1 MSRLVVIGGGVS
13 GLAAAVLAAQ
23 SGHSVDLLERGEQL
37 GGRAGRHEES
47 GFTFDTGPSWYLMP
61 EVFDRFLR
69 MCGTTADEALD
80 LVRLDPGYRVF
91 GPTAKGSDAVDVPG
105 ERRRVRELFESLEP
119 GSGPRLDAYLD
130 SASHTYTLALAHFLR
145 TAFDRPTELLN
156 RDVIGALPQLRG
168 LLTESMQ
175 DRIERTVE
183 HGVLRQILGYPAVF
197 LANFPA
203 GTPAIYHLMSHL
215 DLVDGVRYPHGGMYT
230 LVEALTRLARDAGVR
245 LHTGHEA
252 TTILVDPP
260 DRRSAARRSRDAAS
274 PQRGWGLVPRGRAR
288 EVVARTSVGLRV
300 FPADAVLAAADLHHV
315 ETRML
320 PRRWQSL
327 PSPTWR
333 RRDPGMGGLVV
344 MAGVGRRLP
353 TLAHHNLFFTD
364 SWERDFAQVFGARAG
379 GPQTATGRGLSVP
392 TNVYVSA
399 TSRTDPTTA
408 PADGENLFLL
418 VPCPADPSLKA
429 GSPEVERIVDA
440 VLDQVGEWADIPDLR
455 ESVLTRHVSA
465 PGDHARQW
473 HAWRGTVLGPAH
485 TLGQS
490 IFLRGGPRAR
500 KVENLY
506 YAGAFTAPGVGLP
519 MCLIS
524 AENAIAAL
532 ADDLGEASPEDL
544 LLSDHE
550 YDHEYGGDHAA

>member
-37 GGRAGRHEES
+37 GGRARRHES
-47 GFTFDTGPSWYLMP
+47 AGFTFDTGPSWYLMP

-91 GPTAKGSDAVDVPG
+91 GPTATGIDAVDVPAG
-105 ERRRVRELFESLEP
+105 RRRVRELFESLEP

-145 TAFDRPTELLN
+145 TAFDRPAELLT
-156 RDVIGALPQLRG
+156 RDVLGALPQLGG

-183 HGVLRQILGYPAVF
+183 HRVLQQILGYPAVF
-197 LANFPA
+197 LASFPA

-215 DLVDGVRYPHGGMYT
+215 DLVEGVQYPRGGMYT
-230 LVEALTRLARDAGVR
+230 LVEALTRLARSAGVR
-245 LHTGHEA
+245 LHTDHEA
-252 TTILVDPP
+252 TAIVVDPS
-260 DRRSAARRSRDAAS
+260 DRRGAVRQQQGDPLPRRG
-274 PQRGWGLVPRGRAR
+274 RGPVPRGRAR
-288 EVVARTSVGLRV
+288 EVVARSSAGLRV

-315 ETRML
+315 ETRLL

-327 PSPTWR
+327 PQSTWR

-344 MAGVGRRLP
+344 MAGVGKRLP
-353 TLAHHNLFFTD
+353 SLAHHNLFFTD

-379 GPQTATGRGLSVP
+379 GPPVATGRGLSVP
-392 TNVYVSA
+392 TNIYVSA

-408 PADGENLFLL
+408 PAGGENLFLL

-429 GSPEVERIVDA
+429 GTPELEGIVDA

-455 ESVLTRHVSA
+455 ESVLTRQVSA

-500 KVENLY
+500 KVENIY

-524 AENAIAAL
+524 AENAMAAL
-532 ADDLGEASPEDL
+532 ADDLGEPSPEDL
-544 LLSDHE
+544 LLREHKD
-550 YDHEYGGDHAA
+550 GGDHAA

>member
-37 GGRAGRHEES
+37 GGGAG
-47 GFTFDTGPSWYLMP
+47 GPGCAGVAVGP
-61 EVFDRFLR
+61 GPPGVHKAGGVGRVR
-69 MCGTTADEALD
+69 GVGGTTADEALD
-80 LVRLDPGYRVF
+80 LVGLDPGYRVF
-91 GPTAKGSDAVDVPG
+91 GPTATGIDAVDVPAG
-105 ERRRVRELFESLEP
+105 RHRVRELFESLEP

-130 SASHTYTLALAHFLR
+130 SASQTYTLALAHFLR
-145 TAFDRPTELLN
+145 TAFDRPAELLT
-156 RDVIGALPQLRG
+156 RDVLGALPQLRG

-183 HGVLRQILGYPAVF
+183 HRILRQILGYPAVF
-197 LANFPA
+197 LASFPA

-215 DLVDGVRYPHGGMYT
+215 DLVEGVQYPRGGMYT
-230 LVEALTRLARDAGVR
+230 LVEALTRLARSAGVR

-252 TTILVDPP
+252 TAIVVDPP
-260 DRRSAARRSRDAAS
+260 DRRGAARQ
-274 PQRGWGLVPRGRAR
+274 QRGDALPPRGRRAGPRGRAR
-288 EVVARTSVGLRV
+288 AVGARSAAGLRV

-327 PSPTWR
+327 SQSTWR

-353 TLAHHNLFFTD
+353 ALAHHNLFFTD
-364 SWERDFAQVFGARAG
+364 SWEQDFAQVFGARAG
-379 GPQTATGRGLSVP
+379 GPPVATGRGLSVP
-392 TNVYVSA
+392 TNIYVSA

-408 PADGENLFLL
+408 PAGGENLFLL

-429 GSPEVERIVDA
+429 GSPEVDHIVDA
-440 VLDQVGEWADIPDLR
+440 VLDQVGEWAGVPDLR
-455 ESVLTRHVSA
+455 ESVITRQVSA

-524 AENAIAAL
+524 AENAMAAL
-532 ADDLGEASPEDL
+532 ADDLGRPAPDDL
-544 LLSDHE
+544 FAHRVVQRS
-550 YDHEYGGDHAA
+550 GGDHAA

>member
-13 GLAAAVLAAQ
+13 GLAAAVLAAR
-23 SGHSVDLLERGEQL
+23 SGHSVDLLERGEQV
-37 GGRAGRHEES
+37 GGRACRHES
-47 GFTFDTGPSWYLMP
+47 AGFTFDTGPSWYLMP
-61 EVFDRFLR
+61 EVFDRFLQ
-69 MCGTTADEALD
+69 MCGTTAGEELD
-80 LVRLDPGYRVF
+80 LVGLDPGYRVF
-91 GPTAKGSDAVDVPG
+91 GPTATGFDAVDVPAG
-105 ERRRVRELFESLEP
+105 RRRVRELFEALEP

-145 TAFDRPTELLN
+145 TAFDRPATLLTG
-156 RDVIGALPQLRG
+156 DVLGALPQLG
-168 LLTESMQ
+168 SLLTESMQ

-183 HGVLRQILGYPAVF
+183 HRVLRQILGYPAVF
-197 LANFPA
+197 LASFPA

-215 DLVDGVRYPHGGMYT
+215 DLVEGVQYPRGGMYT
-230 LVEALTRLARDAGVR
+230 LVEALTRLARSAGVR

-252 TTILVDPP
+252 TTIVVDPP
-260 DRRSAARRSRDAAS
+260 DRRGSARQQGEPARRRSHG
-274 PQRGWGLVPRGRAR
+274 PLPRGRAR
-288 EVVARTSVGLRV
+288 EVIARSAAGLRV

-327 PSPTWR
+327 PQRTWQ

-344 MAGVGRRLP
+344 MAGVDRRLP
-353 TLAHHNLFFTD
+353 ALAHHNLFFTD
-364 SWERDFAQVFGARAG
+364 AWERDFAQVFGARAG
-379 GPQTATGRGLSVP
+379 GPPVATGRGLSVP

-408 PADGENLFLL
+408 PAGGENLFLL
-418 VPCPADPSLKA
+418 VPCPADPSLTA

-455 ESVLTRHVSA
+455 ASILTRQVSA

-473 HAWRGTVLGPAH
+473 HAWRGTILGPAH

-532 ADDLGEASPEDL
+532 ACDLDRPGPEDL
-544 LLSDHE
+544 LLRKHE
-550 YDHEYGGDHAA
+550 NGGHRAA

>member
-37 GGRAGRHEES
+37 GGRARRHES
-47 GFTFDTGPSWYLMP
+47 AGFTFDTGPSWYLMP

-91 GPTAKGSDAVDVPG
+91 GPTTAGVDAVDVPAG
-105 ERRRVRELFESLEP
+105 RRRVRELFESLEP

-145 TAFDRPTELLN
+145 TAFDRPAELLT

-183 HGVLRQILGYPAVF
+183 HRVLQQILGYPAVF
-197 LANFPA
+197 LASFPA

-215 DLVDGVRYPHGGMYT
+215 DLVEGVQYPRGGMYT
-230 LVEALTRLARDAGVR
+230 LVEALTRLARSAGVR
-245 LHTGHEA
+245 LHTDHEA
-252 TTILVDPP
+252 TAIVVDPS
-260 DRRSAARRSRDAAS
+260 DRRGAVRQQQGDPLPR
-274 PQRGWGLVPRGRAR
+274 RGRAR
-288 EVVARTSVGLRV
+288 EVVARSSAGLRV

-315 ETRML
+315 ETRLL

-327 PSPTWR
+327 PQSTWR

-344 MAGVGRRLP
+344 MAGVGKRLP
-353 TLAHHNLFFTD
+353 SLAHHNLFFTD

-379 GPQTATGRGLSVP
+379 GPPVATGRGLSVP
-392 TNVYVSA
+392 TNIYVSA

-408 PADGENLFLL
+408 PAGGENLFLL

-429 GSPEVERIVDA
+429 GTPEVEGIVDA

-455 ESVLTRHVSA
+455 ESVLTRQVSA

-500 KVENLY
+500 KVENIY

-524 AENAIAAL
+524 AENAMAAL
-532 ADDLGEASPEDL
+532 ADDLGRPSPEDL
-544 LLSDHE
+544 LLREHE
-550 YDHEYGGDHAA
+550 DGGDHAA